1 MKSIACARKYRR
13 GDFSQAGAVSTK
25 RRRAFHE
32 SNEGEINMRQGI
44 LRIVGVALL
53 GAFLAG
59 CATGGKE
66 VSWPGANLGCQSG
79 LACY

>member
-1 MKSIACARKYRR
+1 
-13 GDFSQAGAVSTK
+13 
-25 RRRAFHE
+25 
-32 SNEGEINMRQGI
+32 MRQGI